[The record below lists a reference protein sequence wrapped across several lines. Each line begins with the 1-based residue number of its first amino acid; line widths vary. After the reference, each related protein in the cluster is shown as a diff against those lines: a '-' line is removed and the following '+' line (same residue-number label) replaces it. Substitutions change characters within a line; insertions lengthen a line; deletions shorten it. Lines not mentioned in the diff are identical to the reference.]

1 MEKEKT
7 YKSMPYVI
15 KQKLRQYARIQTKAF
30 RLSKEIGDM
39 SESYGVPEDN
49 LIALGNTSWDCE
61 EPQTEGFAFL
71 HNGECSNLE
80 ETIKDIER
88 VFLYFVNRNSAEK
101 S

>member
-1 MEKEKT
+1 MAKEKT

-30 RLSKEIGDM
+30 RLSKEIGEM
-39 SESYGVPEDN
+39 FESYGVPEEN

-61 EPQTEGFAFL
+61 EPQTEGLAFL
-71 HNGECSNLE
+71 HNGECGDLE

-88 VFLYFVNRNSAEK
+88 VFLFFANK
-101 S
+101 SVE